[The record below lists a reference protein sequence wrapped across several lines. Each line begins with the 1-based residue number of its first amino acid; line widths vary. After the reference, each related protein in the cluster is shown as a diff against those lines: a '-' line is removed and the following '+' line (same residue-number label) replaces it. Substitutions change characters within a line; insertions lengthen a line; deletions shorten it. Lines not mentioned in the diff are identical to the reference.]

1 MHLTISPRL
10 VKLSLITV
18 LALFLSLPSHAKKV
32 VATYYAADGNTA
44 TIDNLPA
51 KQLTHVLYAFLAVCG
66 NNQGAPLVTQQ
77 AIKKSCKGKAPF
89 TAVMFNEE
97 QAKDELSHFKQLKKK
112 HPHLILLPSFGG
124 WTLSN
129 PFHDIAKSSAARQH
143 FVKTAVSLIA
153 KHDVFDGIDIDW
165 EFPGG
170 GGNTHPVLE
179 GIAANQEKITFRLMM
194 KEFRTAL
201 NTLSLQ
207 TNRQYQLTA
216 AVSGSAEKTKAIN
229 WQKTIPHMDYVF
241 AMTYDFVIGDGQA
254 GHHTNLFSPD
264 DKTHSTAGMINNL
277 LNAGIPE
284 SKLVIG
290 VAFYGRGWLQSGWQK
305 SHFNGVNRASSIGSF
320 TYKQLLEMPLDG
332 YQYGYD
338 ENAQAAYL
346 YHPEKD
352 AFISFDDKRSI
363 AAKANW
369 VKSKGLAGLFSW
381 QIRQDNGD
389 LVSEMY

>member
-1 MHLTISPRL
+1 MYFYFFIFVSLTVNAAQPVVASYYVAAGNPVAVSRL
-10 VKLSLITV
+10 PAEKLS
-18 LALFLSLPSHAKKV
+18 
-32 VATYYAADGNTA
+32 
-44 TIDNLPA
+44 
-51 KQLTHVLYAFLAVCG
+51 HVIYAFFALCG
-66 NNQGAPLVTQQ
+66 NNSGANDTTQKAIRVACQGKEPYSAV
-77 AIKKSCKGKAPF
+77 IFNEK
-89 TAVMFNEE
+89 AVMS
-97 QAKDELSHFKQLKKK
+97 ELVAFKQLKQQ
-112 HPHLILLPSFGG
+112 HPHLLILPSFGG
-124 WTLSN
+124 WTLSQ
-129 PFHDIAKSSAARQH
+129 PFHGMAKSDSARQQ
-143 FVKTAVSLIA
+143 FVQSAVALIE
-153 KHDVFDGIDIDW
+153 KHEVFDGIDIDW
-165 EFPGG
+165 EYPGG
-170 GGNTHPVLE
+170 GGNSQNILS
-179 GIAANQEKITFRLMM
+179 GAQAQQEKQVFALLMQ
-194 KEFRTAL
+194 ELRTGL
-201 NTLSLQ
+201 DKLKQNTG
-207 TNRQYQLTA
+207 REYQLTA
-216 AVSGSAEKTKAIN
+216 AVSGSEAKTQAID
-229 WQKTIPHMDYVF
+229 WQKTIPFMDYVF
-241 AMTYDFVIGDGQA
+241 TMTYDFAVGDGRA

-284 SKLVIG
+284 SKLVVG

-389 LVSEMY
+389 LVSAMYENLKLK